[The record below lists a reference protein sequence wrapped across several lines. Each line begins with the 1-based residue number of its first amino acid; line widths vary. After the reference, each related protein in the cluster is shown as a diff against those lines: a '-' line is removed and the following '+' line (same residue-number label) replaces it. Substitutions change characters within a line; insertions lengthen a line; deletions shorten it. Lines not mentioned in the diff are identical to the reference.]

1 MASAEEQRRVA
12 VANFN
17 MLSVTYD
24 KLRFLQLAASRIA
37 GLAKPPEGARVLDAA
52 TGTGEVVVAVGRM
65 VGMTGSVVGIDIAG
79 DMIARAREKVEKLS
93 LHNIELYEG
102 DAEHLDFPDQRFDCV
117 ICASG
122 LFFFSDMTAALKEF
136 KRVLVPG
143 GMVAFS
149 SFGDTF
155 LQPLRSMWE
164 ARLRHYGL
172 MPAWLPTHRISNEE
186 KCAAVLDDA
195 GFTQID
201 VKTEQLGY
209 YMRSAEER
217 WEDIAAGLEGKP
229 LQELDPAHREQI
241 RQEHIDELAALATDL
256 GIWVDVPAIFAFGR
270 RPAAAL

>member
-1 MASAEEQRRVA
+1 